1 MQGMMKKTP
10 GPDQDNNVNCDDI
23 CEDNIFDDDIYGDD
37 IFDDIYEYVNDDIS
51 GVENPRTSGSTL
63 EKSPKPEDD
72 RSLIFL

>member
-1 MQGMMKKTP
+1 MSIVMIF
-10 GPDQDNNVNCDDI
+10 VNTI
-23 CEDNIFDDDIYGDD
+23 SLTMIFINGDD

-51 GVENPRTSGSTL
+51 ESDVENARTSSSTL